1 MKIIDALTE
10 IMNGIEN
17 RLSERNTRPFGR
29 RIIIFSVLLSLSAV
43 AVVLLSEAVAP
54 TTTFY
59 DVEFPAGEVSFADTV
74 VSYEPIIYLN
84 DERLPN
90 VREPFNNPV
99 SALGVPNSTNPQH
112 PLPSLSARH
121 DVSLG
126 LGGSITLRF
135 TNNALTGS
143 GDIKPDLWI
152 FEAGEKTESV
162 FVEISKDGKT
172 WQAVGRTDTKHNGI
186 DIDAFGWGP
195 EDYFSYIRL
204 TDDPEE
210 NEHDGVLS
218 NGQWIGWGGADID
231 AVGAISSVSLVST
244 VSHSSPL
251 AMPFSKTILWIVA
264 IAIAAIAIGYAI
276 YVSFLKPKSSKNDF

>member
-1 MKIIDALTE
+1 
-10 IMNGIEN
+10 MNGIEN

-29 RIIIFSVLLSLSAV
+29 RIIIFSALLSLSAV
-43 AVVLLSEAVAP
+43 AVILLSEAVAP

-84 DERLPN
+84 DEQLPN

-99 SALGVPNSTNPQH
+99 SALGTPNSTTPQYQ
-112 PLPSLSARH
+112 LSSLSARH
-121 DVSLG
+121 DVALG

-162 FVEISKDGKT
+162 LVEISKNGKT
-172 WQAVGRTDTKHNGI
+172 WQAVGRTDAQHNGI

-195 EDYFSYIRL
+195 EDYFAYVRL
-204 TDDPEE
+204 TDDPAEG
-210 NEHDGVLS
+210 EHDGVLH

-231 AVGAISSVSLVST
+231 AVGAISSVSLIST

-251 AMPFSKTILWIVA
+251 TMPFAKTILWIFV
-264 IAIAAIAIGYAI
+264 IAIAGVGIGYVI
-276 YVSFLKPKSSKNDF
+276 NVSFLKQKSSKNNF

>member
-1 MKIIDALTE
+1 
-10 IMNGIEN
+10 MNGSEN
-17 RLSERNTRPFGR
+17 RLSNKTTRPFGR
-29 RIIIFSVLLSLSAV
+29 RAIVLSALLSFSAV
-43 AVVLLSEAVAP
+43 AVILLSEAVAP

-59 DVEFPAGEVSFADTV
+59 EVDFPAGEVSFADTV

-84 DERLPN
+84 DEKLPN

-99 SALGVPNSTNPQH
+99 SALGTPNSTNPEHQFS
-112 PLPSLSARH
+112 SLSARH

-172 WQAVGRTDTKHNGI
+172 WQAVGHTDTQHNGI

-195 EDYFSYIRL
+195 EDYFAYIRL
-204 TDDPEE
+204 TDDPAEG
-210 NEHDGVLS
+210 EHDGVLYD
-218 NGQWIGWGGADID
+218 GQWVGWGGADID
-231 AVGAISSVSLVST
+231 SVGAISSVSLIST

-251 AMPFSKTILWIVA
+251 AMPFTKTILWIVV
-264 IAIAAIAIGYAI
+264 IAIAGLGIGYAI
-276 YVSFLKPKSSKNDF
+276 NVSFPKQKKSKNDF